1 MNEYCIWDH
10 DSRQVLDDNVFI
22 VPSLPRT
29 LRINFTRLH
38 TTIQDSFIS
47 HWSTFGKSQFIA
59 KVNTNSELV
68 HVVGGHELD

>member
-1 MNEYCIWDH
+1 MNEYCNWDH

-38 TTIQDSFIS
+38 TTIQDSFYKAI
-47 HWSTFGKSQFIA
+47 GA
-59 KVNTNSELV
+59 LLGNPNSYQS
-68 HVVGGHELD
+68 